1 MANRPAAIDADH
13 LVANPR
19 ALDALNQSVI
29 REFRANQGEV
39 GGPMEGMPTLLLTTR
54 TGGERL
60 LSPTTLIDGSVRTSP
75 LKVRRNSQ

>member
-19 ALDALNQSVI
+19 ALDALN
-29 REFRANQGEV
+29 
-39 GGPMEGMPTLLLTTR
+39 
-54 TGGERL
+54 L